1 MKGDIQDSLDNC
13 INYASKRDISSEE
26 LETLKAVKN
35 QLIVLVEKQIQ
46 VVTVSLN
53 QQQQDETDAMKNILS
68 AIFELNEAM
77 TTSYAKTIKEQM
89 KKQIY
94 SGAVW
99 EKREYLLVDGNGG
112 MKSIVNALEL
122 SDEDKRNITLN
133 IEAGVNT
140 IIEQKIPEWINILQG
155 IVMMYDSLEKKIK
168 QPMQVIID
176 TMNSTVEENKD
187 KLETV
192 REQILQWYEISANF
206 NGEVHE
212 ALENALIYMNDKEKS
227 NIRLQENV
235 FYDCFNKEVK
245 AEYERV
251 RNVK

>member
-1 MKGDIQDSLDNC
+1 
-13 INYASKRDISSEE
+13 
-26 LETLKAVKN
+26 
-35 QLIVLVEKQIQ
+35 
-46 VVTVSLN
+46 
-53 QQQQDETDAMKNILS
+53 
-68 AIFELNEAM
+68 
-77 TTSYAKTIKEQM
+77 
-89 KKQIY
+89 
-94 SGAVW
+94 
-99 EKREYLLVDGNGG
+99 
-112 MKSIVNALEL
+112 
-122 SDEDKRNITLN
+122 
-133 IEAGVNT
+133 
-140 IIEQKIPEWINILQG
+140 
-155 IVMMYDSLEKKIK
+155 MMYDSLEKKIK

-227 NIRLQENV
+227 NIRLQENI